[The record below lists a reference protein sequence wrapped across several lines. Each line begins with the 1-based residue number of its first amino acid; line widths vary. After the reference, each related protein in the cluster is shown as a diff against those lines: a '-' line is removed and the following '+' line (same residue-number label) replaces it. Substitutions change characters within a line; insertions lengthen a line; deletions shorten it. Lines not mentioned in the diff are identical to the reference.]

1 MKTFQLLVK
10 PVSADCNSRCDYCF
24 YRPVGKLY
32 PYRELGQR
40 RMPGEVLEKMI
51 REFLGQRQAETIFS
65 WQGGEPT
72 LAGLDFFEEVVRLEQ
87 DLGRSG
93 QVIGNALQTN
103 GLLLDEEWA
112 KFLARYQFLVGL
124 SLDGS
129 EEIHNRFRR
138 DGAGQGTFARVMA
151 AAELLR
157 KADVAFNILAVVSPA
172 NVERAAEVYRFFQE
186 QGFRY
191 LQFVPCLERD
201 PQGQGLAPFSIT
213 AEAYGR
219 FLCQLWDAWLQ
230 DGFPQ
235 VSIRDFDSYL
245 ARRLQGKATLCTFQ
259 SACGQYLVVEHNGDI
274 YPCDFFVKS
283 EYRLG
288 NISDRPLLEF
298 LRLERAREFSRA
310 KTPAD
315 TECIRCSW
323 RGHCHGGCPKDRL
336 QADGKWAGRT
346 FFCDA
351 YRAFFTHA
359 EKDMARLRGS

>member
-24 YRPVGKLY
+24 YRPVESLY
-32 PYRELGQR
+32 PGLARH
-40 RMPGEVLEKMI
+40 RMPAEVLEKMI

-72 LAGLDFFEEVVRLEQ
+72 LAGLDFFQEVVRLEQ

-93 QVIGNALQTN
+93 QVIGNAFQTN
-103 GLLLDEEWA
+103 GLLLDEDWA

-124 SLDGS
+124 SLDGP

-157 KADVAFNILAVVSPA
+157 RAGVAFNLLTVVSPA
-172 NVERAAEVYRFFQE
+172 NVERAEEVYRFFQE

-219 FLCQLWDAWLQ
+219 FLCQLWDVWLQ

-274 YPCDFFVKS
+274 YPCDFFVRPEFK
-283 EYRLG
+283 LG
-288 NISDRPLLEF
+288 KLMEQALPDF
-298 LRLERAREFSRA
+298 LSLARAREFARA
-310 KTPAD
+310 KAPSD
-315 TECIRCSW
+315 RECVRCSW